1 MTSFE
6 KIIGA
11 IHRLHTKLGRKPTP
25 IEIREEMGGGDF
37 SAIIEGLNVWCR
49 PYGPLEKKSVEN
61 TGHRVLSQQEIKEMS
76 LEDRFR
82 LMMTSIMS
90 SYINQ
95 DDAEQK
101 HQAEK
106 KELKNSIHELKEVIM
121 VLERELAQKTQVAN
135 NLLSELDAAEE
146 KIEKLERLVDPYY
159 SRNYRHK
166 EGGLQ

>member
-11 IHRLHTKLGRKPTP
+11 IHRLHAKLGRRPTP

-49 PYGPLEKKSVEN
+49 PYGPLEEKSIDDTSNSLLSKK
-61 TGHRVLSQQEIKEMS
+61 GIKGRS

-101 HQAEK
+101 FQAEK
-106 KELKNSIHELKEVIM
+106 KELKNSIHELKEVII
-121 VLERELAQKTQVAN
+121 VLERELAQKKT
-135 NLLSELDAAEE
+135 SD
-146 KIEKLERLVDPYY
+146 R
-159 SRNYRHK
+159 
-166 EGGLQ
+166 